1 MRARYRDVEM
11 DFTGRI
17 VVVTGAGSGIG
28 QATAR
33 LFSRLGAFVHG
44 ADVDGGSVEA
54 LVAEL
59 GADTAAHEL
68 DVRDAAAVEALAA
81 DVFARGRGVDVLHNN
96 AGIGHAGEIEHTTIE
111 DWDRVIGVN
120 LLGVAYGVQAF
131 APRMLEQGRPASIVN
146 TASSLGLVAMGRMAP
161 YCASKFGVVGMTE
174 ALHAELAPRGLHV
187 CAVCPGIIDTPI
199 TRNAVLRGRRA
210 SGARGSSASTASTAR
225 RPTRSPTPSSTRSGA
240 TASSRRCPAA
250 RSPRRGGPS
259 ACRTGR
265 GSHRPPHAARRPGP
279 GRPHVRVLPAR

>member
-1 MRARYRDVEM
+1 MRARYRDVEK

-44 ADVDGGSVEA
+44 ADVDGGSVER

-59 GADTAAHEL
+59 GEERAAAHEL
-68 DVRDAAAVEALAA
+68 DVRDAAAVEAFAA

-199 TRNAVLRGRRA
+199 TRNAVLRGRP
-210 SGARGSSASTASTAR
+210 GER
-225 RPTRSPTPSSTRSGA
+225 REGIVGFYGKYGA
-240 TASSRRCPAA
+240 TADQVADAVVDAVRRNRVIAPVPRGQVSPAWWA
-250 RSPRRGGPS
+250 KRVSH
-259 ACRTGR
+259 RTGQ
-265 GSHRPPHAARRPGP
+265 SHRAPHAPRRPGP
-279 GRPHVRVLPAR
+279 GRPHVTGS